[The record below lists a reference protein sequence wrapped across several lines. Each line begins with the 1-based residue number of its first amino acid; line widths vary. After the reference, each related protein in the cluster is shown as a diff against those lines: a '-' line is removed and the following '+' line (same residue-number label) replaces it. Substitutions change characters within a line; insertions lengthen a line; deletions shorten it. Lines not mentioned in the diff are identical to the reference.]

1 QEFVGRGT
9 FYIVA
14 PGVSRE
20 HSLAR
25 ESAGQRRCGPLP
37 RASARR
43 RRSLEGWGALG
54 LPIVRDASGSEKAS
68 AFSRALPTPAFGPTA
83 TGSAGLRAWNRPAPA
98 GPLRGFRAGS
108 GGSAGRGSGTA
119 SLFGG

>member
-1 QEFVGRGT
+1 
-9 FYIVA
+9 
-14 PGVSRE
+14 
-20 HSLAR
+20 
-25 ESAGQRRCGPLP
+25 
-37 RASARR
+37 
-43 RRSLEGWGALG
+43 
-54 LPIVRDASGSEKAS
+54 AS

-119 SLFGG
+119 SLFGGGLSGVGNRVALQFLVFGGKVPVELRPSPFRQGRLPFPVSGSRPIRDSAAFARRPRRGFKARG